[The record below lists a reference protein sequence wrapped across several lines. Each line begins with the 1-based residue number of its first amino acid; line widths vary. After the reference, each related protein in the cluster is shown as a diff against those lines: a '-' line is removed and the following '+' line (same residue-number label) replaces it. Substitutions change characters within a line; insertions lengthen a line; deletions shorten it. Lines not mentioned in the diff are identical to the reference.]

1 MQFCLG
7 WADGREKY
15 CQRQSFLRNSTQGM
29 HGIEAHAIQHVSQL
43 CSRLFTP
50 CTSPFYQTLSLRVS
64 ECMRNTCRLLFCAC
78 THASIFRGI
87 EISIY
92 NTFYI
97 DNVVGIVRS
106 IWLQCLTLETFL
118 LPTCVGA
125 NVAAYLKPK
134 RFRLEHGKRIVLP
147 KVLLELV
154 FGVAKNLKRLYPQ
167 RF

>member
-1 MQFCLG
+1 MR
-7 WADGREKY
+7 AH
-15 CQRQSFLRNSTQGM
+15 M
-29 HGIEAHAIQHVSQL
+29 HL
-43 CSRLFTP
+43 
-50 CTSPFYQTLSLRVS
+50 
-64 ECMRNTCRLLFCAC
+64 
-78 THASIFRGI
+78 FRGI

-106 IWLQCLTLETFL
+106 IWLQCLTLETVL